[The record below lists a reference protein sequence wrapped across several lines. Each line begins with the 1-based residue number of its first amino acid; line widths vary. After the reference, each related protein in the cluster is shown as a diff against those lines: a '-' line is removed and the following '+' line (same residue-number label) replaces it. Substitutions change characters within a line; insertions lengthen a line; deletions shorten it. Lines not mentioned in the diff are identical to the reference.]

1 MFNISKV
8 KRSVSRFLSN
18 RIVESFLLTLILLNI
33 LAFILE
39 SDKYL
44 FKVANS
50 YFFYFEIFSI
60 SIFTIEYLLRL
71 FTIRKWVSFF
81 RPLLLLD
88 LIVILPF
95 YLSFMTTD
103 LRFLRAFRIIRVFR
117 ILKIARYVT
126 SVRRL
131 YKIFASKKE
140 ELLITCLFLIISV
153 VVASSLMYLVEGK
166 QQEAFSSIPNAMWWC
181 VVTFTTV
188 GYGDTYPV
196 TPLGKI
202 LAAVV
207 AILGI
212 ALYGIL
218 TSILGSA
225 FLDEI
230 ERNKQKNSNL

>member
-1 MFNISKV
+1 MLNISKV

-18 RIVESFLLTLILLNI
+18 RIVEGFLLTLILLNI

-44 FKVANS
+44 FSVAKG

-60 SIFTIEYLLRL
+60 SVFTIEYLLRL
-71 FTIRKWVSFF
+71 FTIRKIASFF

-103 LRFLRAFRIIRVFR
+103 LRFLRAFRIVRVFR
-117 ILKIARYVT
+117 ILKVARYVT
-126 SVRRL
+126 SVRKL

-140 ELLITCLFLIISV
+140 ELLITCLFLMISV
-153 VVASSLMYLVEGK
+153 IVASSLMYLVEGNE
-166 QQEAFSSIPNAMWWC
+166 QEAFSSIPNAMWWC

-202 LAAVV
+202 LAAIV

-230 ERNKQKNSNL
+230 EKNKPKKQ

>member
-1 MFNISKV
+1 MFNISKA
-8 KRSVSRFLSN
+8 KRSVSKFLNN
-18 RIVESFLLTLILLNI
+18 RIIEGFLLTLILLNI

-44 FKVANS
+44 FKVANG

-60 SIFTIEYLLRL
+60 SVFTIEYLLRL
-71 FTIRKWVSFF
+71 FTLRKAVSFF

-103 LRFLRAFRIIRVFR
+103 FRFLRAFRIIRVFR

-140 ELLITCLFLIISV
+140 ELLITCLFLVISV
-153 VVASSLMYLVEGK
+153 VVASSLMYLVEGGE
-166 QQEAFSSIPNAMWWC
+166 QEAFSSIPNAMWWC
-181 VVTFTTV
+181 IVTFTTV

-196 TPLGKI
+196 TPLGKM
-202 LAAVV
+202 LAAIV

-230 ERNKQKNSNL
+230 EKNKQKKQ